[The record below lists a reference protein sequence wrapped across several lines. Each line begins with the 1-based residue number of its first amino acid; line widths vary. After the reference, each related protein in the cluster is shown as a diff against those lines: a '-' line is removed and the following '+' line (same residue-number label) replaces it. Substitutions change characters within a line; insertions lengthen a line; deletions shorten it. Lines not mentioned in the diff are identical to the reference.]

1 MTSKNKKPLDHRT
14 EEENNRTLGAA
25 AGGAIMG
32 ASLGGPVG
40 AAIGGIVGLLLGEY
54 VNDEKKKEDEN

>member
-1 MTSKNKKPLDHRT
+1 
-14 EEENNRTLGAA
+14 
-25 AGGAIMG
+25 MG